1 MILLLGVLLELGIL
15 FLALSLEGNYT
26 LNKKLEA
33 DWINYAVFPG
43 AGKDAI
49 GDWPPEISFFVGN
62 ISKEHAQFL
71 GNKYEQNVI
80 VFGAII
86 ELSELIILV

>member
-33 DWINYAVFPG
+33 D
-43 AGKDAI
+43 
-49 GDWPPEISFFVGN
+49 
-62 ISKEHAQFL
+62 
-71 GNKYEQNVI
+71 
-80 VFGAII
+80 
-86 ELSELIILV
+86 